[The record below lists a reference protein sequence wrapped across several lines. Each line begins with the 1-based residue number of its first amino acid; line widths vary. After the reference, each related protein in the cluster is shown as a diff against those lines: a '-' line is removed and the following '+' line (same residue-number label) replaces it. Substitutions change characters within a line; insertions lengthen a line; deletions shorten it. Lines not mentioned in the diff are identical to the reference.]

1 MRSLKKIEKWNFE
14 DDFKNEVYWDFF
26 KKNNDIKSR
35 LEFLFYLTS
44 VLHENNVMYALY
56 SDTKKELV
64 KNINLNKQLVFDEI
78 VINRKNID
86 VLLDLI
92 QKINLKVRKD
102 KYGRIIVQ
110 NKERIIKITLTYLNI
125 KNSDINYIEIYKN
138 RLYFLKSPVKNK
150 LLGKV
155 SFIYFEYVFKKFI
168 KLISNLFQKEK
179 NKNFELKKIGLDE
192 FANLYIE
199 TKHSINWILRKP
211 HLDLVT
217 KDGKYRKVKQIVKY
231 FQKSE
236 NMEMILSKLII
247 TDTRK
252 PFELPIQINE
262 NFWLKG
268 NNFFVLPMI
277 FQFRKNV
284 TPYEEVNDYISKDK
298 KPMLYSW
305 EYYKNLPF
313 MNDNEIEEFLMKNPI
328 EIIDNTITSGRHR
341 TLAMIGRLVE
351 KKKYIQFYAYVK

>member
-1 MRSLKKIEKWNFE
+1 M
-14 DDFKNEVYWDFF
+14 
-26 KKNNDIKSR
+26 
-35 LEFLFYLTS
+35 
-44 VLHENNVMYALY
+44 
-56 SDTKKELV
+56 
-64 KNINLNKQLVFDEI
+64 
-78 VINRKNID
+78 
-86 VLLDLI
+86 
-92 QKINLKVRKD
+92 
-102 KYGRIIVQ
+102 
-110 NKERIIKITLTYLNI
+110 
-125 KNSDINYIEIYKN
+125 
-138 RLYFLKSPVKNK
+138 
-150 LLGKV
+150 
-155 SFIYFEYVFKKFI
+155 FIKKFI

-252 PFELPIQINE
+252 PFELPVQINE

-351 KKKYIQFYAYVK
+351 KNNIYTFMLMLNKNNYSKIKLKNLITRQIYTFKDKQVLDLELFKKDKYYLKKSDWDPTTVFLYTSVDNSIQNSYYQDPKYFKSMYERYMFETEQKEHSITNYDRLIDEFDLEILEKNKIIISHLENKFLNKKYVVVDGIHRLVILKNKFNIENINIKYFVIT